1 MEQRTKKYEIE
12 REQLRQK
19 LDKSLNFLASLKD
32 EQSSLSQEKLM
43 QQEELMRVRQELVAA
58 KQAEQQLQE
67 QLKKE
72 KQTYEQKLREISA
85 ERDLKE

>member
-1 MEQRTKKYEIE
+1 
-12 REQLRQK
+12 
-19 LDKSLNFLASLKD
+19 
-32 EQSSLSQEKLM
+32 
-43 QQEELMRVRQELVAA
+43 VAA